1 MKFTTGNQLLCLPIK
16 QITGGT
22 EFLKDMGHNV
32 KKVAEEALQ
41 YGPKEKPCQCR
52 TWNGRDVLQSVFGE
66 RPDIEKYNNCHC

>member
-32 KKVAEEALQ
+32 KKVAEEAL
-41 YGPKEKPCQCR
+41 
-52 TWNGRDVLQSVFGE
+52 
-66 RPDIEKYNNCHC
+66 